1 MTQIHDEE
9 GPPQPLAHALSA
21 TEFRDYYDQIN
32 KSHREALDSHRI
44 QFARF
49 HALPKTVQDSPEIPE
64 SARRICSSLTMS
76 DHPAGT
82 FYGSQL
88 LALGKIMEQAGEQRA
103 RGRVEDCLD
112 TLNILV
118 AFLEPIEKEVKLLW
132 RAVRAHE
139 KPKKRATE

>member
-1 MTQIHDEE
+1 MLQPYHVR
-9 GPPQPLAHALSA
+9 PPSRHIL
-21 TEFRDYYDQIN
+21 R
-32 KSHREALDSHRI
+32 KST
-44 QFARF
+44 
-49 HALPKTVQDSPEIPE
+49 P
-64 SARRICSSLTMS
+64 
-76 DHPAGT
+76 GT
-82 FYGSQL
+82 WQ
-88 LALGKIMEQAGEQRA
+88 IMEQAGEQRA